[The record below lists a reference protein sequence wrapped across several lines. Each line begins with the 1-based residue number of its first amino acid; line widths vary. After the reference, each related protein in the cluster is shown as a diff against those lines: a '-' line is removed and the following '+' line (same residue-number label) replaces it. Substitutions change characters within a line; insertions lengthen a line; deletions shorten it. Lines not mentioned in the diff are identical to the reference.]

1 MHTAVGDLER
11 SEICPVVV
19 IEIQENDLI
28 PLDHINDDPVA
39 NVGTEHAR
47 QVVAQWLSNGRII
60 NNLGE
65 LLINAVSQNVIFLSK
80 VMEILLESG
89 SEA

>member
-47 QVVAQWLSNGRII
+47 QVVAQW
-60 NNLGE
+60 
-65 LLINAVSQNVIFLSK
+65 QDYQ
-80 VMEILLESG
+80 
-89 SEA
+89 